1 MNNKPTKLIEAS
13 KIRNKDRHPSQNELP
28 PIDKFHPD
36 WWYYRQEMEEPVEI
50 DDNYKNE
57 SRHMNKKLIRLTES
71 DLHRIVKESVK
82 RVLKEDDTQN
92 LGINNYDPTNYDE
105 LNMKIK
111 AIMSKVSEIRNMIE
125 DISTSQLDVAQNA
138 GNLDGLAEEL
148 YRQLRYTLHKANTSN
163 YIEA

>member
-1 MNNKPTKLIEAS
+1 M
-13 KIRNKDRHPSQNELP
+13 
-28 PIDKFHPD
+28 
-36 WWYYRQEMEEPVEI
+36 
-50 DDNYKNE
+50 
-57 SRHMNKKLIRLTES
+57 KKLVRLTES

-138 GNLDGLAEEL
+138 GILDGLAEEL

>member
-1 MNNKPTKLIEAS
+1 M
-13 KIRNKDRHPSQNELP
+13 
-28 PIDKFHPD
+28 
-36 WWYYRQEMEEPVEI
+36 
-50 DDNYKNE
+50 
-57 SRHMNKKLIRLTES
+57 KKLIRLTES
-71 DLHRIVKESVK
+71 DLHRIVKESANK
-82 RVLKEDDTQN
+82 VLRENETQN
-92 LGINNYDPTNYDE
+92 LGIYNYDPTDYDE

>member
-1 MNNKPTKLIEAS
+1 MDKGKTTRILSGGGTYIGKDGKRHEWSKAYGYKPTKIT
-13 KIRNKDRHPSQNELP
+13 
-28 PIDKFHPD
+28 
-36 WWYYRQEMEEPVEI
+36 
-50 DDNYKNE
+50 DDNWMEYGMPADDETNE
-57 SRHMNKKLIRLTES
+57 SKNMNKRLIRLTES
-71 DLHRIVKESVK
+71 DLHKIVKESVK